1 MEIVAH
7 FKHYSL
13 AMDFYALGH
22 PMTHHDTRRRVKD
35 CCPSHC
41 TECISTQLL

>member
-1 MEIVAH
+1 MELHLCLCITPMEIVAH

-22 PMTHHDTRRRVKD
+22 PHDV
-35 CCPSHC
+35 S
-41 TECISTQLL
+41 